1 MLESTPEAS
10 EQAANAAIRIALL
23 EAENERLRARDA
35 ERDAQLQARE
45 RRIRILEEAL
55 RVLKADRFGA
65 SREKLNV
72 APGQVGLFN
81 EAETITELAEA
92 LGAEVEL

>member
-35 ERDAQLQARE
+35 ERDAQNLTP
-45 RRIRILEEAL
+45 
-55 RVLKADRFGA
+55 A
-65 SREKLNV
+65 SRRQHSKEKGRACARPKTTLESNV
-72 APGQVGLFN
+72 V
-81 EAETITELAEA
+81 I
-92 LGAEVEL
+92 